1 MRRWYRILNR
11 LGGIRVAAKSVRNA
25 ALVGSVGVA
34 LKSHSPPPSSSSG
47 HRIIPVHYETNE
59 ELQVQ
64 TDHKLSKRELRFLTF
79 ASVEYDD
86 VIYMTPMDFLDS
98 LTLDAPRALVG
109 SVGVALKSHSPP
121 PSSSSGHR
129 IIPVHYETNEELQV
143 QTDHKL
149 SKRELRFLTFASV
162 EYDDVIYMTPMDFLD
177 SLTLDAPR
185 ERIYR
190 RILKKEDVD
199 AMLAKTPLLCEGN
212 KNFMRKL
219 DQNGIISFAEY
230 IFLLTLLTKS
240 QQGFRIAFTMFDKD
254 GNGRIEKNEFL
265 LVRSLVSALRS
276 TRSADKYKEDC
287 RLDSADLQYLIKR
300 FGLRLRNS
308 ESIHFEKSDEEV
320 RQQDTTILLHLF
332 GPHGN
337 NTLTFDQFQIFYT
350 NLQKEIMDIEFHEF
364 SRGKDEISPVDFA
377 RLILRYSMVRRED
390 YAKYIKRV
398 RERSKPGDKGITLE
412 QFEKFSLFLNNL
424 EEFTAAV
431 RLYATAEIPVSQ
443 REFIRAVRA
452 STSYELDEH
461 LVCLIYRI
469 FDTNNDNRLSYSEFI
484 AVMNDRLHRGLK
496 SYAKSNSVGWQ
507 PFKRCVIS
515 ELSRF

>member
-25 ALVGSVGVA
+25 
-34 LKSHSPPPSSSSG
+34 
-47 HRIIPVHYETNE
+47 
-59 ELQVQ
+59 
-64 TDHKLSKRELRFLTF
+64 
-79 ASVEYDD
+79 
-86 VIYMTPMDFLDS
+86 
-98 LTLDAPRALVG
+98 ALVG